1 MLKAGCSIERF
12 LAPVEPGNLLL
23 LGYKDEIPVV
33 SAPGFFRSAKANV
46 VDLIPPSMLA
56 RYRISGWEIAS
67 LGYGGLLGYSSKKP
81 LLHSPR
87 AGTPPASGSLLP
99 APGFFYASGV
109 ASSC

>member
-67 LGYGGLLGYSSKKP
+67 LGRAAGVQLKEIAPPLATRAHPARKWIAIAGARLFLRQRRCIVLLG
-81 LLHSPR
+81 
-87 AGTPPASGSLLP
+87 
-99 APGFFYASGV
+99 
-109 ASSC
+109 